1 MWFYCVLLNVRT
13 KLFLC
18 TAKNKNIHIA
28 HSYQTSHP
36 HRLKFTLLFAS
47 GFLTEEPLFGPDKH
61 LSHKLMS
68 LTQSSSY
75 LTYHSYKLVWVNSGS
90 FTLQCSCVDTEELH
104 FRHVA
109 GVFIESQQNLPPGK
123 LHYFVLLW
131 IQTQISHFNLAV
143 YVYPNSENYWIKK
156 DARNL
161 IYIPLSQKILR
172 IFFFFRRL
180 CYLYPI
186 WIFYLFKFPAIG
198 HCGNHLSEFL
208 FLTLQHSVYMFDWHL
223 QEEIKD
229 AQQGMEFVMFV
240 TCLKL
245 DLLSR
250 DGKQHYFEPIQSNE
264 LLGPF

>member
-1 MWFYCVLLNVRT
+1 MLLNVRT

-18 TAKNKNIHIA
+18 TAKNKKIHIA

-156 DARNL
+156 RCTEFNL
-161 IYIPLSQKILR
+161 YSSFTKDTSYFFFFLEDCVIYIPYG
-172 IFFFFRRL
+172 FFTCSNFQPSDIVETIWVSSSSWH
-180 CYLYPI
+180 CSTLY
-186 WIFYLFKFPAIG
+186 
-198 HCGNHLSEFL
+198 
-208 FLTLQHSVYMFDWHL
+208 
-223 QEEIKD
+223 
-229 AQQGMEFVMFV
+229 
-240 TCLKL
+240 TCLTGTFK
-245 DLLSR
+245 
-250 DGKQHYFEPIQSNE
+250 KK
-264 LLGPF
+264 